1 MLDKAD
7 LQAIQELMQETTDRQ
22 TATFM
27 TVIESDIYSKI
38 QLLAEGHKTI
48 QQQITPVSE
57 IDNMK
62 AEISVLRDAVKYLSS
77 RLQALESRVS

>member
-27 TVIESDIYSKI
+27 TVIESDIYPKI

-62 AEISVLRDAVKYLSS
+62 AELSVLRDAVKYLSS

>member
-27 TVIESDIYSKI
+27 TVIESDIYPKI

>member
-22 TATFM
+22 TAIFM
-27 TVIESDIYSKI
+27 TVIESDIYPKI

>member
-1 MLDKAD
+1 MEQH
-7 LQAIQELMQETTDRQ
+7 LQMRQGQELMQETTDRQ

-27 TVIESDIYSKI
+27 TVIESDIYPKI

>member
-27 TVIESDIYSKI
+27 TVIESDIYPKI

-62 AEISVLRDAVKYLSS
+62 AEISVLRDDVKYLSS

>member
-1 MLDKAD
+1 
-7 LQAIQELMQETTDRQ
+7 
-22 TATFM
+22 M
-27 TVIESDIYSKI
+27 TVIESDIYPKI

>member
-27 TVIESDIYSKI
+27 TVIESDIYPKI

-62 AEISVLRDAVKYLSS
+62 TEISVLRDAVKYLSS

>member
-27 TVIESDIYSKI
+27 TVIESDIYPKI

-48 QQQITPVSE
+48 QQQIT
-57 IDNMK
+57 
-62 AEISVLRDAVKYLSS
+62 R
-77 RLQALESRVS
+77 